1 MALTLEEF
9 VKCRDA
15 YYAQAAAGEVDP
27 KLVALLEPYRVHN
40 AVVMAAGMS
49 TRFAPFSALKPKA
62 LAEVRGE
69 ILIERQIRQLQAAG
83 IKDIYLVVGY
93 KREQLMYLREKYGVH
108 ILVNADY
115 ERYNNTATLMCVRSV
130 LSNSYICSSDNYFT
144 DNPFEPYVYRPY
156 YAAVYAEGPTNE
168 YCLSYDEHERITAV
182 TIGGSDAWYMLG
194 HVYFDAEF
202 SRKFIKILQVA
213 YEKQEV
219 RQHLW
224 EDLYRQHLAELILY
238 IRRYPAGMIYEFDSL
253 QELAVFD
260 PWSSSL
266 CVETDNEID

>member
-15 YYAQAAAGEVDP
+15 YYAQSVAGEVDP
-27 KLVALLEPYRVHN
+27 KLVMLLEPYRVHN

-49 TRFAPFSALKPKA
+49 TRFVPFSAVKPKA

-93 KREQLMYLREKYGVH
+93 KREQLMYLAEKFGVH
-108 ILVNADY
+108 IVVNADY
-115 ERYNNTATLMCVRSV
+115 DRYNNMATLMCVRGV

-144 DNPFEPYVYRPY
+144 ENPFEPYVYRPY
-156 YAAVYAEGPTNE
+156 YAAVYADGPTNE

-182 TIGGSDAWYMLG
+182 KVGGKDAWYMLG

-202 SRKFIKILQVA
+202 SRKFVPILQASYENPDERA
-213 YEKQEV
+213 Y
-219 RQHLW
+219 LW
-224 EDLYRQHLAELILY
+224 EDLYCRHLDELTLY
-238 IRRYPAGMIYEFDSL
+238 IRRYSAGVIHEFDSL
-253 QELAVFD
+253 QELAMFD

-266 CVETDNEID
+266 RVEVDSKMD